1 MAQQIIQLNIDLPA
15 PVEEIFS
22 FFEVHENL
30 GRIFGARISRIREG
44 SDAPNGTG
52 SVRKLSIGP
61 LPPIEE
67 TVTLYEKNARI
78 EYSISNTTPLKNH
91 HGIMRFSE
99 KDGGTH
105 LDYNI
110 VFESRIPL
118 VGGLIRKTLER
129 NIRKGC
135 EKYARSLA

>member
-1 MAQQIIQLNIDLPA
+1 MSQQVIQINIDFPA
-15 PVEEIFS
+15 PLEDIFS
-22 FFEVHENL
+22 FFADHENL
-30 GRIFGARISRIREG
+30 GAIFGARIKRIKDG
-44 SDAPNGTG
+44 HDAVNGTG
-52 SVRKLSIGP
+52 SVRKLNIGP

-67 TVTLYEKNARI
+67 TVTEYRKNERI
-78 EYSISNTTPLKNH
+78 EYTISNTTPLKNH
-91 HGIMRFSE
+91 YGIMNFSE

-118 VGGLIRKTLER
+118 AGGLVRKVLES

-135 EKYARSLA
+135 EKYARSLT